1 MHVILTVCNKFRS
14 CQLILCE
21 QTILILD
28 LYIVLFL
35 YWGDIQTQK
44 QIQIQKEAYVLV
56 YIDSSFNP
64 SSAIVRFLSSL
75 RWEVHRSLKS
85 QTQYMLYFKDKR
97 QRTSWAPSPVIDKLC
112 KTREYLNYGCLNV
125 QFFERVSSNFPLIY
139 MEKCMLMFK
148 VAFSLLL
155 CKHYWRFPIH

>member
-28 LYIVLFL
+28 QIHRPLFVLGRNTNTKTNTNIKRGLFIGL
-35 YWGDIQTQK
+35 YWFSFQ
-44 QIQIQKEAYVLV
+44 
-56 YIDSSFNP
+56 SSVIVIHP
-64 SSAIVRFLSSL
+64 SSAIVRFLSSF

-112 KTREYLNYGCLNV
+112 TTREYLNYGCLNV
-125 QFFERVSSNFPLIY
+125 QFFERVSSNFPLIF
-139 MEKCMLMFK
+139 M
-148 VAFSLLL
+148 A
-155 CKHYWRFPIH
+155 

>member
-1 MHVILTVCNKFRS
+1 MNVILTVCNKFRS

-21 QTILILD
+21 QTILIR
-28 LYIVLFL
+28 IRM
-35 YWGDIQTQK
+35 YWGGIPIQK
-44 QIQIQKEAYVLV
+44 QIQIQREANVLV
-56 YIDSSFNP
+56 YI
-64 SSAIVRFLSSL
+64 AIVCFLSSL

-112 KTREYLNYGCLNV
+112 TTREYLNYGCLNV
-125 QFFERVSSNFPLIY
+125 QFFERVSSDFPLIY